1 MKITKRQLRRII
13 REAFGEVSK
22 DFEEGR
28 LDALD
33 SKEYKPNASQEYLD
47 GYEEGMQELEGRPI
61 GGRGMR

>member
-1 MKITKRQLRRII
+1 MKITKRQLR

-33 SKEYKPNASQEYLD
+33 SKEYKLNASQEYLD

-61 GGRGMR
+61 GGRGM